1 MIELLIAACLS
12 SASAECRDFSLLY
25 DPYEMSLISC
35 TLHGQQQIAQW
46 HGPIRLDRRALD
58 LRLPAPAAPTSE
70 SPPRLPSHCEAM
82 LRPGPR
88 GRREDVA
95 EGQGRG
101 RHRIE
106 LGIGSAS
113 PRARQGGA
121 DVALNS
127 FTDRPE
133 DHALADRIA
142 GEHRRPRRLR
152 PRRHGERRRLPRP
165 RRQAAAA
172 LGRVDILV
180 NNAGI
185 QHVAP
190 IPDFPPDTW
199 DRILAINLSSAFH
212 TTAAA
217 LPLMRAQ
224 GWGRIVNIAS
234 AHGLTASPFKS
245 AYVAAK
251 HGVVGFT
258 KVTALETAEEPIT
271 ANAICPGYVLTPLV
285 EAQIPDTMKQY
296 DMNREQVIREV
307 LLARQPSKAVRHRRA
322 DRRLR
327 RLPRSPAADQITGTT
342 LSVDGGWTAL

>member
-1 MIELLIAACLS
+1 
-12 SASAECRDFSLLY
+12 
-25 DPYEMSLISC
+25 MSVAGKVAVITGSNSGIGL
-35 TLHGQQQIAQW
+35 G
-46 HGPIRLDRRALD
+46 
-58 LRLPAPAAPTSE
+58 
-70 SPPRLPSHCEAM
+70 
-82 LRPGPR
+82 
-88 GRREDVA
+88 VA
-95 EGQGRG
+95 E
-101 RHRIE
+101 E
-106 LGIGSAS
+106 L
-113 PRARQGGA
+113 ARLGA
-121 DVALNS
+121 TVALNS
-127 FTDRPE
+127 FTDSPE
-133 DHALADRIA
+133 DHALARRIA
-142 GEHRRPRRLR
+142 DRYQAPAVYIQADMSRGDDCRRLVAT
-152 PRRHGERRRLPRP
+152 
-165 RRQAAAA
+165 AAEL

-224 GWGRIVNIAS
+224 GWGRVVNIAS

-251 HGVVGFT
+251 HGLVGLT
-258 KVTALETAEEPIT
+258 KVTALETAEDPIT

-296 DMNREQVIREV
+296 GMDRESVIREV
-307 LLARQPSKAVRHRRA
+307 LLDRQPSKQFATVEQIGGCVA
-322 DRRLR
+322 FLC
-327 RLPRSPAADQITGTT
+327 SPAADQITGTT